1 MLYASELELN
11 IHSMLVVSAQLFF
24 WVDYPYKEI
33 NPGNMLLDKNG
44 HMQLSHICLCKPID
58 CSKLSTLNEND
69 SMTID
74 WVAHASSRTKQF
86 FSSNLMLN

>member
-1 MLYASELELN
+1 MFVAFT
-11 IHSMLVVSAQLFF
+11 QLFF

-44 HMQLSHICLCKPID
+44 HMQLSDLCLCKPID

-69 SMTID
+69 HD
-74 WVAHASSRTKQF
+74 H
-86 FSSNLMLN
+86 

>member
-11 IHSMLVVSAQLFF
+11 MSHNMFVAFTQLFF

-44 HMQLSHICLCKPID
+44 L
-58 CSKLSTLNEND
+58 
-69 SMTID
+69 
-74 WVAHASSRTKQF
+74 HAVI
-86 FSSNLMLN
+86 

>member
-44 HMQLSHICLCKPID
+44 L
-58 CSKLSTLNEND
+58 
-69 SMTID
+69 
-74 WVAHASSRTKQF
+74 HAVI
-86 FSSNLMLN
+86 